1 MQFYEGMIVKS
12 CAGHDQNLFYVV
24 AKIENGKIFIADGK
38 RRKLKKPKLK
48 NQIHLAKT
56 NTILEQSDYL
66 TDLKL
71 RRILMNFNS
80 SFKNL
85 NKGR

>member
-1 MQFYEGMIVKS
+1 MQFNEGMIVKS
-12 CAGHDQNLFYVV
+12 CAGHDQNLFYVI
-24 AKIENGKIFIADGK
+24 AKIENDKIFIADGK

-56 NTILEQSDYL
+56 NTILEKSDYQ

-71 RRILMNFNS
+71 RRILMGFNNPL
-80 SFKNL
+80 KNQ